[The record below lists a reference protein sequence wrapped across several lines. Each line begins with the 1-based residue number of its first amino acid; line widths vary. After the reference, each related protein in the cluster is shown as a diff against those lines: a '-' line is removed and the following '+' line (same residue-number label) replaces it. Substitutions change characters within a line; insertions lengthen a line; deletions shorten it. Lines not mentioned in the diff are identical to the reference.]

1 MRPEA
6 SERWA
11 AWPFVI
17 SAVVLGMPH
26 GSLDLRL
33 ALRLRESWGRRG
45 VLAGG
50 YVAMSAAAFAVLWW
64 VPLVAIVAF
73 GLLTVVHFGA
83 ADARDAAMIAGRE
96 PGRGVG
102 RGVAFWL
109 TAVGRGTFVLAMPF
123 AWDASGSML
132 PVQTAL
138 ELLGREGVSYAEA
151 AVRGGGAIG
160 VGVGL
165 VCVVGGV
172 GGVGGVVLAWE
183 GASSGTSRSKR
194 ASDNRRL
201 LMTHVGELAVLGAG
215 AAMLEPMFFVG
226 LYFLC
231 WHSVRH
237 LRRAAVL
244 SGDAAVRPARTAV
257 RQHAW
262 SLPLLLPTLAVYA
275 AIGHAAIGWSDP
287 MAWAVLLLLM
297 FVVLTPP
304 HHLLVERA
312 VAVAL
317 DGERRVAA

>member
-1 MRPEA
+1 M
-6 SERWA
+6 
-11 AWPFVI
+11 
-17 SAVVLGMPH
+17 
-26 GSLDLRL
+26 
-33 ALRLRESWGRRG
+33 
-45 VLAGG
+45 
-50 YVAMSAAAFAVLWW
+50 LWW
-64 VPLVAIVAF
+64 LPLVAIAAF

-96 PGRGVG
+96 PARGA
-102 RGVAFWL
+102 AFWL
-109 TAVGRGTFVLAMPF
+109 TAVGRGTFLLSMPF

-138 ELLGREGVSYAEA
+138 ELLGREGLSYADA

-165 VCVVGGV
+165 LCV
-172 GGVGGVVLAWE
+172 VGGVVLAWE
-183 GASSGTSRSKR
+183 RASSRTSRSKR
-194 ASDNRRL
+194 ESDNQRL
-201 LMTHVGELAVLGAG
+201 LMTHAGELAVLGAG

-244 SGDAAVRPARTAV
+244 SGDAAVRPAWTAV

-262 SLPLLLPTLAVYA
+262 SLPLLLPTLAVYG
-275 AIGHAAIGWSDP
+275 AIGHAAIGWTDP

-304 HHLLVERA
+304 HHLLVEK
-312 VAVAL
+312 AVAL
-317 DGERRVAA
+317 DGETRVAA